1 MNKAFVRE
9 GDAPPPR
16 CPDRVGCGQPG
27 LPVPPETIA
36 AQLSAD
42 EAARFTSDAYYCPN
56 PACAVGYYDAWG
68 GHVPVTALARVTAP
82 KDPGGAICACLG
94 IAAADVVAE
103 AKAGGKDLVVRIIAH
118 ARGAEARCATASPAG
133 RSCEREVRRVYG
145 NARQGSTG
153 SSGDEQT

>member
-16 CPDRVGCGQPG
+16 CPERVGCGQPG

-36 AQLSAD
+36 AQLPAA

-56 PACAVGYYDAWG
+56 PACGVGYYDAWG

-94 IAAADVVAE
+94 ILAADVVAE
-103 AKAGGKDLVVRIIAH
+103 AKAGGKELVVRIIAH
-118 ARGAEARCATASPAG
+118 ARGAEARCLTASPAG
-133 RSCEREVRRVYG
+133 RSCEREVRRVHQVG
-145 NARQGSTG
+145 RAPEVDGAGT
-153 SSGDEQT
+153 E